1 MGGLN
6 GPAMAAVA
14 TAATPQVAVDPRLR
28 RWRAVVWVAAGV
40 FVVVFGLL
48 ILQRHRTF
56 GTFNFD
62 LGIFDQ
68 GLWLLSRG
76 ETPFVTLR
84 GLHLFGDH
92 SSYLMLPVVPLYWVL
107 SDVRA
112 MLILTVVV
120 LAIGAPRGVGCGAG
134 RGFVSPGLGGS
145 RRRVSLAS
153 SHSVEHMGQLPPRDA
168 DHPPSDRGLRPR
180 STQPLR
186 GDGCLVGAGAGRQGG
201 RRPGGGPLCP
211 IRLVALAS
219 PRAWRWRSLRWV
231 SAPFWSTRWCCFPM
245 FSPTGELIY
254 TGRYAQFGEGLGGAL
269 VGMVTNPG
277 KVVAELATIDRLG
290 YLAGMLLPLATCL
303 FAPELLAV
311 GLPITLA
318 NLLSIH
324 VYQHELKWHYTSY
337 LIAVVAMA
345 AVVGARRIVTRRPDI
360 PTGPLSLS
368 HSLPR
373 PCRERRRRPVA
384 GRRGDPMG
392 GMGSRPRSG
401 RCCARH
407 HPGRRRR
414 GGRLGAS
421 GHTCRTETPSTSS
434 RFPSTPPF
442 LTGRCPGSRCRPQ
455 RMSSTSRS
463 SSRSAGS
470 GDVAP
475 ILDELRADPDFEVI
489 TESPVVLLRRRSEE

>member
-1 MGGLN
+1 VGGLN
-6 GPAMAAVA
+6 GTAMAAVA

-28 RWRAVVWVAAGV
+28 GWRAVVWVAAGV

-76 ETPFVTLR
+76 ETPFITLR

-107 SDVRA
+107 ADVRA
-112 MLILTVVV
+112 MLIFTVVV
-120 LAIGAPRGVGCGAG
+120 LAIGAPVVWAAARGEGLSPPVSAALAVGYLLHPATQWSTWDNFHPETLTIPLLIGAFALG
-134 RGFVSPGLGGS
+134 QRNRFVAMVALL
-145 RRRVSLAS
+145 VLVLAAK
-153 SHSVEHMGQLPPRDA
+153 EDA
-168 DHPPSDRGLRPR
+168 A
-180 STQPLR
+180 
-186 GDGCLVGAGAGRQGG
+186 LVVVPFAIYVWWRW
-201 RRPGGGPLCP
+201 RRPG
-211 IRLVALAS
+211 VAVAVAALAVG
-219 PRAWRWRSLRWV
+219 AFLLNTLV
-231 SAPFWSTRWCCFPM
+231 LLPM

-277 KVVAELATIDRLG
+277 KVVAELATIDRFG

-360 PTGPLSLS
+360 PIDPLSLTI
-368 HSLPR
+368 L
-373 PCRERRRRPVA
+373 CFAVA
-384 GRRGDPMG
+384 GSVAAGPWPGAAGTQWEGWAADPG
-392 GMGSRPRSG
+392 PVDAVLDTIPEDAVVVADWAIGPHLSHRNTVYEFPVPFHPAFSNWAVPGVPLPPTEEVEYVAVLESISRL
-401 RCCARH
+401 A
-407 HPGRRRR
+407 
-414 GGRLGAS
+414 
-421 GHTCRTETPSTSS
+421 
-434 RFPSTPPF
+434 
-442 LTGRCPGSRCRPQ
+442 
-455 RMSSTSRS
+455 
-463 SSRSAGS
+463 
-470 GDVAP
+470 DVAP

-489 TESPVVLLRRRSEE
+489 AESPVVLLRRRSGE

>member
-1 MGGLN
+1 
-6 GPAMAAVA
+6 MAAVA
-14 TAATPQVAVDPRLR
+14 TAAAPQVAVDRQLR

-48 ILQRHRTF
+48 ILHRHRTF

-68 GLWLLSRG
+68 GLWLLSRA
-76 ETPFVTLR
+76 ETPFITLR

-107 SDVRA
+107 PDVRA
-112 MLILTVVV
+112 MLILTVAV
-120 LAIGAPRGVGCGAG
+120 LALGAPVVWAAARGEGLSPTVSAALAVGYLFHPATQWSTWDNFHPETLTIPLLIGAFALGQRN
-134 RGFVSPGLGGS
+134 RFV
-145 RRRVSLAS
+145 A
-153 SHSVEHMGQLPPRDA
+153 M
-168 DHPPSDRGLRPR
+168 
-180 STQPLR
+180 
-186 GDGCLVGAGAGRQGG
+186 
-201 RRPGGGPLCP
+201 
-211 IRLVALAS
+211 VALLVLVLAAKEDAALVVV
-219 PRAWRWRSLRWV
+219 PFAIYVWWRWRRPVVAVAVAALAV
-231 SAPFWSTRWCCFPM
+231 GAFLLNTLVLLPM

-345 AVVGARRIVTRRPDI
+345 AVVGARRHGHPPARHPHRRA
-360 PTGPLSLS
+360 LAV
-368 HSLPR
+368 HSLLR
-373 PCRERRRRPVA
+373 RRRECRRRPVA

-392 GMGSRPRSG
+392 GMGSRPRAG
-401 RCCARH
+401 RCCTRH
-407 HPGRRRR
+407 HPRRRRR
-414 GGRLGAS
+414 GGRLGHRAAPVAS
-421 GHTCRTETPSTSS
+421 KHRL
-434 RFPSTPPF
+434 RV
-442 LTGRCPGSRCRPQ
+442 PGSFPPR
-455 RMSSTSRS
+455 
-463 SSRSAGS
+463 
-470 GDVAP
+470 
-475 ILDELRADPDFEVI
+475 
-489 TESPVVLLRRRSEE
+489 LL

>member
-1 MGGLN
+1 
-6 GPAMAAVA
+6 MAAVA
-14 TAATPQVAVDPRLR
+14 TAATPQVAVDLQSR

-40 FVVVFGLL
+40 FVVVFGML
-48 ILQRHRTF
+48 ILHRHRTF

-76 ETPFVTLR
+76 KTPFITLR

-120 LAIGAPRGVGCGAG
+120 LAIGAPVVWAAARGEGLSPPVSAALAVGYLLHPATQWSTWDNFHPETLTIPLLIGAFALG
-134 RGFVSPGLGGS
+134 QRNRFVAMVALL
-145 RRRVSLAS
+145 VLVLAAK
-153 SHSVEHMGQLPPRDA
+153 EDA
-168 DHPPSDRGLRPR
+168 A
-180 STQPLR
+180 
-186 GDGCLVGAGAGRQGG
+186 LVVVPFAIYVWWRW
-201 RRPGGGPLCP
+201 RRPGFA
-211 IRLVALAS
+211 VAVAALAVG
-219 PRAWRWRSLRWV
+219 AFLLNTLV
-231 SAPFWSTRWCCFPM
+231 LLPM

-345 AVVGARRIVTRRPDI
+345 AVVGARRILHRRPDI
-360 PTGPLSLS
+360 PAGALSMAIVCFAVAGSVAAGPWPGATGTQWQGWAADPGPVDAVLDTIPDDAVVMADWAIGPHLS
-368 HSLPR
+368 HRTTIYEFPVPFHPAFSNWAVPGVPLP
-373 PCRERRRRPVA
+373 PTEEVEYVA
-384 GRRGDPMG
+384 VLESI
-392 GMGSRPRSG
+392 SR
-401 RCCARH
+401 
-407 HPGRRRR
+407 
-414 GGRLGAS
+414 LV
-421 GHTCRTETPSTSS
+421 
-434 RFPSTPPF
+434 
-442 LTGRCPGSRCRPQ
+442 
-455 RMSSTSRS
+455 
-463 SSRSAGS
+463 
-470 GDVAP
+470 DVAP
-475 ILDELRADPDFEVI
+475 ILDKLRADPDFEVI
-489 TESPVVLLRRRSEE
+489 AESPVVLLRRRSDG